1 MVTVMT
7 YMRFWHGGLNFSDGY
22 LRYPADEEQEE
33 GKEEPEASQE
43 HQTIPDGWGEVSPTR
58 WQEVPAQEVMVIT
71 KRSNHMPMFTK
82 IDTIHMT
89 HTLVRSFLNQKICGE
104 MTLHETI
111 VQ

>member
-1 MVTVMT
+1 MKSRKRVKKRPKLPKNIKPSQMVGVK
-7 YMRFWHGGLNFSDGY
+7 YPQLAGRKSRLN
-22 LRYPADEEQEE
+22 
-33 GKEEPEASQE
+33 
-43 HQTIPDGWGEVSPTR
+43 
-58 WQEVPAQEVMVIT
+58 EVMVIT

-104 MTLHETI
+104 MTLQETI